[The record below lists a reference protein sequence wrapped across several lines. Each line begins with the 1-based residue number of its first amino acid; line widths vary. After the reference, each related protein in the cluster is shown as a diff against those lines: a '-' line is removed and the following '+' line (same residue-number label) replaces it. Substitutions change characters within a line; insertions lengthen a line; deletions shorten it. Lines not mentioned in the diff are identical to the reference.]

1 MFHTSSGT
9 KLLVISGFLSFFF
22 FFYEMRRKD
31 SLIFKDPVN
40 SEKKSTIQHLMIL
53 FNLVSICQES
63 SMGTVLSEKERK
75 GKIYSLCLTKLLV

>member
-22 FFYEMRRKD
+22 FYEMRRKD
-31 SLIFKDPVN
+31 SLILKDPVN

-75 GKIYSLCLTKLLV
+75 GKIYSLCLMKLLV